1 MKTKINPTILKGNF
15 MYATQIIHFFTMKTN
30 RIGQL
35 MMVFVLTTCL
45 TFSGFSQSK
54 EVKISP
60 LRFAGVHALGTQQG
74 ENDAYMVIHN
84 GSGGDWHFQLYDFL
98 LDEVKEGTIETP
110 RYSFFNQMTYNGD
123 YTLLSFVNN
132 ALSPSITYV
141 VLDHMGNEVSRT
153 TRTDVSMLR
162 RGDQFFPGVYNHP
175 EEGFL
180 IVQTAGKGRNTGY
193 TVEHVDS
200 GLNTLWSIEFSSP
213 KGNAHVYDL
222 TISEE
227 RIFILE
233 ATERMGNT
241 LNARLHSVDLA
252 TASHI
257 YTMELGDEQ
266 HSFFPT
272 AFLPTA
278 DNTLAMAGTYF
289 KGEKIR
295 GKNSRGLFFLNVAED
310 GSTAGMQIHPWG
322 TLRSTLRTPVPDWF
336 FKVMPDVHIHA
347 LEQYQDGSFM
357 AVAELYRYSG
367 EVRREEA
374 GGKKEQ
380 YHRIRLLDF
389 MLLGFEPDGDIL
401 YTERI
406 QRPHMVLKLDSE
418 FSGSSNSLAHNA
430 GQGPLRRARAMKQ
443 AGAFT
448 YRFHQLFDDKLNFAF
463 TSYENKTHYA
473 YFMDINNNFQ
483 STKVELKHSKPL
495 LFSYMQIV
503 DLCANQSGF
512 GFILAE
518 LNTRSFD
525 DSEAFWR
532 GVLPARK
539 GSMLTYEYMPLTGK
553 LQMNLVKL
561 PELSARSY
569 QLQSTEE

>member
-1 MKTKINPTILKGNF
+1 MKTKPTG
-15 MYATQIIHFFTMKTN
+15 H
-30 RIGQL
+30 L
-35 MMVFVLTTCL
+35 MMVFALTTCL
-45 TFSGFSQSK
+45 AFSGFSQSK
-54 EVKISP
+54 ELKISP

-74 ENDAYMVIHN
+74 ENDAYMVIHT

-98 LDEVKEGTIETP
+98 LNEVKEGTIETP

-123 YTLLSFVNN
+123 HTLLSFVNN
-132 ALSPSITYV
+132 AFSQSVTYV
-141 VLDHMGNEVSRT
+141 ILDHMGNEVSR
-153 TRTDVSMLR
+153 RTSSDVTMLR

-175 EEGFL
+175 REGFL
-180 IVQTAGKGRNTGY
+180 IVQTAGRGRRTGY

-200 GLNTLWSIEFSSP
+200 ELNTLWSIEFTSP

-222 TISEE
+222 VTSEE
-227 RIFILE
+227 RVFILE
-233 ATERMGNT
+233 ATERMGKT
-241 LNARLHSVDLA
+241 LNSRLHSIDLG

-257 YTMELGDEQ
+257 YTMELGDGQ
-266 HSFFPT
+266 NSFFPT

-278 DNTLAMAGTYF
+278 DNRLAMAGTYF
-289 KGEKIR
+289 RGDKIR
-295 GKNSRGLFFLNVAED
+295 GKNTRGLFFLNVAED
-310 GSTAGMQIHPWG
+310 GSTAGMQTHPWA
-322 TLRSTLRTPVPDWF
+322 TLRRTLRTPVPDWF

-347 LEQYQDGSFM
+347 LEQYQDGTFM

-418 FSGSSNSLAHNA
+418 FSGGSNSLAHNA

-448 YRFHQLFDDKLNFAF
+448 YRFHQLYDDKLNFAF
-463 TSYENKTHYA
+463 TSYENKIHYA
-473 YFMDINNNFQ
+473 YFMDLNNNFQ
-483 STKVELKHSKPL
+483 STKVELKHSKPML
-495 LFSYMQIV
+495 LSYMQIV
-503 DLCANQSGF
+503 DLCANQTGF

-553 LQMNLVKL
+553 LQMNLVNL
-561 PELSARSY
+561 PDLKFQSH
-569 QLQSTEE
+569 QLQGSDK